1 MCEMWDFRRG
11 FPQKVQDTKELI
23 KIIRLHRDLIAKQ
36 PYLLPPWSDPGWSI
50 QGQSE
55 APGDLNRRHSGG
67 LGIRLWCKT
76 ERGTEGIAMVFSPV
90 VEDDGDGQISGLT
103 APAVELGVAKS
114 LATWASKGSGE
125 CAQEAKEEQR
135 DAWKCSPALGRCSV
149 GRNFAGGR
157 PLWRWS
163 AAGPHSGGSAPVCLR
178 RLGAAEEV
186 RLGKTKPVVASA
198 RSGINGGGRMVVAV
212 GDLVL
217 RRAARCCTGER
228 DVGDDDD

>member
-1 MCEMWDFRRG
+1 V
-11 FPQKVQDTKELI
+11 VQN
-23 KIIRLHRDLIAKQ
+23 
-36 PYLLPPWSDPGWSI
+36 G
-50 QGQSE
+50 
-55 APGDLNRRHSGG
+55 
-67 LGIRLWCKT
+67 
-76 ERGTEGIAMVFSPV
+76 EGIEGIVMVFSPV
-90 VEDDGDGQISGLT
+90 VEDDGDGRISGLT
-103 APAVELGVAKS
+103 APVVELGVAKS

-157 PLWRWS
+157 PLWRWP

-198 RSGINGGGRMVVAV
+198 RSGINGGSRTCWNIWPKQCDVHSIGLQYIGPLPYRKVNVVWRECK
-212 GDLVL
+212 GGLVPPCYSMEM
-217 RRAARCCTGER
+217 RTNI
-228 DVGDDDD
+228 